1 MYAFIL
7 QEEDMAEILNRLN
20 EVRRGVMF
28 IIEAPSGTGKT
39 TVVKKL
45 LEQDKKLNWSV
56 SVTTRAPRAGEQN
69 GVDYYFI
76 SDAEY
81 DKLLQEDAFYE
92 HVDSQYGSRYGT
104 LRSEVD
110 EFLNIGQDVLF
121 DMDWEGLRQMKAKAP
136 DDVVSVYMLPP
147 SIKELRRRL
156 EGRST
161 DSKEIIEKRMSLVLE
176 KMQHWTEYDYVVI
189 CGDLDQTVDTIRQI
203 FSAER
208 MKRKRQIG
216 LIEFTQKL
224 IDEVKNG

>member
-1 MYAFIL
+1 
-7 QEEDMAEILNRLN
+7 MAEILNRLN

-76 SDAEY
+76 SDEEY

-121 DMDWEGLRQMKAKAP
+121 DMDWEGMRQMKDKAP
-136 DDVVSVYMLPP
+136 DDVVSVYLLPP

-161 DSKEIIEKRMSLVLE
+161 DSKEIIEKRMGLVLE

>member
-1 MYAFIL
+1 
-7 QEEDMAEILNRLN
+7 MAEILNRLN

-39 TVVKKL
+39 TVIKKL

-81 DKLLQEDAFYE
+81 DKLLKEDAFYE

-110 EFLNIGQDVLF
+110 GFLNVGQDVLF
-121 DMDWEGLRQMKAKAP
+121 DMDWEGLRQMKSKAP

-161 DSKEIIEKRMSLVLE
+161 DSKEIIEKRMGLVLE

-189 CGDLDQTVDTIRQI
+189 CDDVDQTVDTIRQI

-216 LIEFTQKL
+216 LVEFTQKL